1 MNRDVYGEG
10 CGKVLS
16 LSVQRFREGLM
27 KAREYLVKARTL
39 LDVGCPLYGRACRK
53 VFPGAILRCLSVSQ
67 PQPSS
72 P

>member
-1 MNRDVYGEG
+1 MDRDIYGEG

-16 LSVQRFREGLM
+16 LSAQRFREGLM
-27 KAREYLVKARTL
+27 KTREYLVKARAL

-67 PQPSS
+67 P
-72 P
+72 